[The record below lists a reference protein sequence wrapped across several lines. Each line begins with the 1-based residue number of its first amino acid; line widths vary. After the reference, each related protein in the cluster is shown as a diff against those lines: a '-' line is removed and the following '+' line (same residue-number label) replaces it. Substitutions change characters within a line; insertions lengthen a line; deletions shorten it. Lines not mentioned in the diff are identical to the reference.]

1 MRLSNYTCWIS
12 NIISSGI
19 PRKYYALNG
28 LDKKMLKY
36 LNYCDGF
43 YVEMGANDG
52 VTQSNTL
59 YLERKLN
66 WSGLLIEPIKHNY
79 EKLKMNRS
87 SKNCFEESACV
98 SFTHLDKDVNMIY
111 SNLMSTVLNP
121 KNEILDPNFHA
132 KIGEKFLN
140 KESIYQ
146 LQVPATPLNN
156 ILKKHHTPKRI
167 DFFSLDVEGFEYEVL
182 NGIDH
187 VEYRFNYILVESRNI
202 NKMQKFLS
210 GKSYK
215 MIDQLSH
222 HDYLFTDILKY

>member
-1 MRLSNYTCWIS
+1 MRILSKLRNS
-12 NIISSGI
+12 FSGGF
-19 PRKYYALNG
+19 YSLNN

-36 LNYCDGF
+36 INYKNGY
-43 YVEMGANDG
+43 YVEIGANDG
-52 VTQSNTL
+52 IVQSNTL
-59 YLERKLN
+59 YFEKKLN
-66 WSGLLIEPIKHNY
+66 WSGLLIEPIKHNF
-79 EKLKMNRS
+79 EKLRINRS
-87 SKNCFEESACV
+87 SRNSFEESACV

-121 KNEILDPNFHA
+121 KNEISDPNFHA

-210 GKSYK
+210 SNSYK

-222 HDYLFTDILKY
+222 HDYLFTDLLKY